1 MMEKGS
7 LDAIAQQV
15 PSNRGG
21 KYYFR
26 LFKNIAMLV
35 QFFVLMVGR
44 CMSSWNNILTRTTF
58 CIFQLIIQPIML
70 TPTQERILKPLRDF
84 GDSVNLGFLL
94 LV

>member
-44 CMSSWNNILTRTTF
+44 RMSS
-58 CIFQLIIQPIML
+58 
-70 TPTQERILKPLRDF
+70 
-84 GDSVNLGFLL
+84 
-94 LV
+94 

>member
-1 MMEKGS
+1 MGAMMEKGN

-44 CMSSWNNILTRTTF
+44 RMSS
-58 CIFQLIIQPIML
+58 
-70 TPTQERILKPLRDF
+70 
-84 GDSVNLGFLL
+84 
-94 LV
+94 